1 MNRKPQTFSR
11 TVNGKTTRFYDPRTP
26 DNRKRAKH
34 EFGDAKPYRVSL
46 ADRFWNS
53 KFALFIVL
61 AFYAALGVL
70 IALEVTK

>member
-11 TVNGKTTRFYDPRTP
+11 TVDGKTTRFYDPRTP
-26 DNRKRAKH
+26 DNRKRAKW
-34 EFGDAKPYRVSL
+34 EFGDAKPYGVSL
-46 ADRFWNS
+46 TDKFWDT

-61 AFYAALGVL
+61 ALYAGIGVL

>member
-26 DNRKRAKH
+26 DNRKRAKW
-34 EFGDAKPYRVSL
+34 EFGDAKPYSVSV
-46 ADRFWNS
+46 ADKFWDT
-53 KFALFIVL
+53 KFALYIVL

>member
-26 DNRKRAKH
+26 DNRKRAKW

-46 ADRFWNS
+46 ADRFWDT
-53 KFALFIVL
+53 KFAPFIVL